1 MRMDRKEPGL
11 LIFQIPVNIFY
22 SKIVLRWFVQQ
33 HSKKIISIY
42 FLNIL
47 LRKHTYGKVER
58 HMHIHM
64 HLDYKLNTVLY
75 LFITHLSSTVSSQES
90 ILSFLD
96 AFQNKLRTSAFTPDS
111 STVNHQLEFNSIYSF
126 LKIKFIYSEGT
137 NLVYQ
142 STHFE
147 NMYN

>member
-58 HMHIHM
+58 HIHIHM

-75 LFITHLSSTVSSQES
+75 LFITHLSSTVSSQQS

-96 AFQNKLRTSAFTPDS
+96 AFQNKLQTSAFTPR
-111 STVNHQLEFNSIYSF
+111 QFNSKSSARVQQYLQFFKNKIY
-126 LKIKFIYSEGT
+126 I
-137 NLVYQ
+137 Q
-142 STHFE
+142 
-147 NMYN
+147 